1 MSVGPPFGN
10 WRRVL
15 IRPHYLDDVLRSA
28 LLGSPEIIFWR
39 NCALFF
45 SFAQITVA
53 VLSFPL
59 FFLRRSFT
67 VIAFNI
73 CFALQGLIAIH
84 VFSYFKTIGMLAF
97 CGVQGGFLV
106 TTFAYLLLFIIFKG
120 QWMLL
125 VVHITM
131 LVDAVLW
138 VGMVKAS
145 LVSHIWYVEVF
156 LPQRERHAISV
167 RAAYESDQVFMQ
179 ASVPQAPVAVG
190 ARANIYS
197 ESSMAQPS
205 SPPPSSAQRS
215 LTDLVEEATDG
226 VLVCPI
232 CLTYKS
238 NGCLIPCGHMLC
250 WKCIQE
256 RFPKGAQCPMCRTR
270 ITFSQRTHF

>member
-1 MSVGPPFGN
+1 
-10 WRRVL
+10 
-15 IRPHYLDDVLRSA
+15 
-28 LLGSPEIIFWR
+28 
-39 NCALFF
+39 
-45 SFAQITVA
+45 
-53 VLSFPL
+53 
-59 FFLRRSFT
+59 
-67 VIAFNI
+67 
-73 CFALQGLIAIH
+73 
-84 VFSYFKTIGMLAF
+84 
-97 CGVQGGFLV
+97 
-106 TTFAYLLLFIIFKG
+106 
-120 QWMLL
+120 
-125 VVHITM
+125 M

-145 LVSHIWYVEVF
+145 VVSHIWYVDVF

-250 WKCIQE
+250 WKCIKE
-256 RFPKGAQCPMCRTR
+256 RFPKNAKCPMCRTR
-270 ITFSQRTHF
+270 IASSQRTYF